1 MGFNSDGHE
10 AVHQRLVYL
19 RRSKRGKDIKLGVNL
34 GKNKLSGNAIDDYSK
49 GIEEFS
55 DVADYLVVN
64 VSRYLSTR
72 EKIPKF

>member
-1 MGFNSDGHE
+1 MVHSRMGFNSDGHE

-49 GIEEFS
+49 GIEKFS

-64 VSRYLSTR
+64 ISRYF
-72 EKIPKF
+72 INVI